1 MEVVGG
7 VGCDTKV
14 EVLFG
19 GSTVATRGVVL
30 WLVVTSLKL
39 GEIGRDVDDFLH
51 VLWHEW
57 VLLSTPKICIIFT

>member
-51 VLWHEW
+51 VL
-57 VLLSTPKICIIFT
+57 